1 MCSSD
6 LGKGQDVH
14 FYVIA
19 GLHGSDLLVKPDDE
33 PTRLFAGLFTRT
45 SRNPSFI
52 LVTSITSTYYASR
65 RCIMPSKILASRPTS
80 SMQASPASLRVAGL
94 GPACTNQGQWVIIIL
109 VYLAGIVG
117 EREREREREREILYE
132 CCTRA

>member
-1 MCSSD
+1 MTNEYR
-6 LGKGQDVH
+6 LVPGKGQDVH

-33 PTRLFAGLFTRT
+33 PTSTRLFAGLFT
-45 SRNPSFI
+45 SRNPSLV

-80 SMQASPASLRVAGL
+80 SMQASPARLRVAGL
-94 GPACTNQGQWVIIIL
+94 GPACTNQVQWMIIIL

-117 EREREREREREILYE
+117 EGERERERLYE